1 MISFKAHPLHRVGG
15 VQPLMRLLVIGDIH
29 GCSRAYDTL
38 LAAVQPAPDEH
49 VITLGDY
56 VDRGPDSSGVL
67 QRLLALEKKCRLVP
81 LRGNHDQMM
90 LAARDNA
97 EAHYL
102 WLECGG
108 KATLASYSVLGDS
121 GKLVDVPDSH
131 WNFLENRCVDWH
143 ETETHFFVHA
153 NAHPEMPL
161 RDQPEYILLWEKL
174 EFPLPHCS
182 GKIMVCGH
190 TSQRSG
196 VPLNLGHTVCID
208 TWVYGDGW
216 LTCWDIRT
224 GRIWQANQKG
234 EMREAHVED
243 FANEEPD
250 YT

>member
-1 MISFKAHPLHRVGG
+1 
-15 VQPLMRLLVIGDIH
+15 MRLLVIGDIH

-38 LAAVQPAPDEH
+38 LAAVQPAPDDQ

-56 VDRGPDSSGVL
+56 VDRGPDSSGIL
-67 QRLLALEKKCRLVP
+67 QRLLALEKQCRLIP

-97 EAHYL
+97 EAHHL

-108 KATLASYSVLGDS
+108 KAALASYSVLGDA

-131 WNFLENRCVDWH
+131 WDFLESRCVNWY
-143 ETETHFFVHA
+143 ETDTHFFVHA
-153 NAHPEMPL
+153 NAYPDLPL
-161 RDQPEYILLWEKL
+161 DAQPDYMLLWEKL

-190 TSQRSG
+190 TCQRSG

-216 LTCWDIRT
+216 LTCWEMRS
-224 GRIWQANQKG
+224 GRVWQANQKG
-234 EMREAHVED
+234 ELREALMDE
-243 FANEEPD
+243 FATEEPD